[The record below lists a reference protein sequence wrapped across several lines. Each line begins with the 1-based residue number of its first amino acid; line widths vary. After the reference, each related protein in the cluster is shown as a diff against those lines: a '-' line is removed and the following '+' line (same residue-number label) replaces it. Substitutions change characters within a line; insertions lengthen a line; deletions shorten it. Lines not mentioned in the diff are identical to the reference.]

1 MPVPISNYTVNLVNN
16 GSADV
21 LCTFGGRNSA
31 GSTILN
37 VQCYNPLTNT
47 ASTVANLPSAWTG
60 FTPGAQV
67 VYNNKVYIFGGFNA
81 TSSPYETARTD
92 RFDPVTNT
100 FTQLGNLS
108 LARSYLYAA
117 EVDGKIYAFGG
128 TVYDGSTLNA
138 QTRAEV
144 MAAPE
149 GAGTW
154 NDAAVADLPAAYDEG
169 QTYGFDSSFEIPSLA
184 GKIVFAG
191 GGQWPG
197 ESADVWTYNT
207 ATNTYDTSFP
217 DLQHAR
223 RNHAGVFV
231 PIDTPSLADGLPGL
245 WVMGGRSGSDTPPYQ
260 GAEFFPL
267 AYPPVVY
274 KHYLPLLLK

>member
-1 MPVPISNYTVNLVNN
+1 RSSDLACADTGANMPVPISNYTVNLVNN

-47 ASTVANLPSAWTG
+47 ATSVATLPTAWTG

-81 TSSPYETARTD
+81 TTPPYETARTD
-92 RFDPVTNT
+92 RFDPVTNS

-128 TVYDGSTLNA
+128 TVFDGASLNA
-138 QTRAEV
+138 QNRAEV

-149 GAGTW
+149 GAG
-154 NDAAVADLPAAYDEG
+154 
-169 QTYGFDSSFEIPSLA
+169 
-184 GKIVFAG
+184 
-191 GGQWPG
+191 
-197 ESADVWTYNT
+197 
-207 ATNTYDTSFP
+207 
-217 DLQHAR
+217 
-223 RNHAGVFV
+223 
-231 PIDTPSLADGLPGL
+231 
-245 WVMGGRSGSDTPPYQ
+245 
-260 GAEFFPL
+260 
-267 AYPPVVY
+267 
-274 KHYLPLLLK
+274 